1 MKKPLLLLFDG
12 HALVHRAF
20 HALPPLSVSKTGE
33 PTGAVYGFIRMLL
46 KTVQDL
52 KPTHWAVAFDR
63 PAPTFRHLEFKEYK
77 AQRPE
82 APDELRQQFGRVRQ
96 VVKAFNIPTFEMDG
110 YEADDLL
117 GTLARQAADQG
128 IDTIIVSGDN
138 DMLQLVSPRVKVL
151 LPKRTFGETTLY
163 DTAAVHQK
171 LGVAPEQIPDFKG
184 LKGDPSDNIPGVP
197 GVGEKTASKLIQLY
211 GSVEGIYEHIDE
223 VTPQKLRETLLA
235 KEGMAKQ
242 SKRLATIRTDAPVDF
257 DAAQCQAIAFN
268 RSELAP
274 LFRELEFFS
283 LANSLPEFGEPTVT
297 VAVAS
302 PPSADADREECV
314 LVNTTSALEELVARL
329 SSTNSFVIHLVT
341 GHARPTGAAIAGI
354 ALCLSNERTYYLP
367 VRQVVWDTAEQL
379 DLQQTLERLR
389 PVLLDARIAKLAHN
403 GKEVTSRLAEYNVG
417 LANLEF
423 DTMIAAYL
431 LGQKSLELKDLA
443 PSKLGVEIT
452 PPVGPLAVREEPAG
466 ESGLPAVAEHAC
478 QQASV
483 ISRLRPLLQREM
495 DEKQLLRLFQE
506 VEIPLVPI
514 LVRMERNGV
523 ALDVDLL
530 RHMSQSLGKQ
540 LVDLEQEI
548 YGYTGHKFNINSPQQ
563 LSGVLFAELK
573 LPGAKKT
580 KTGYSTDASTLE
592 GLREAHPIVKL
603 VLEYR
608 QLAKLKSTYI
618 DALPALINPATRR
631 VHTSFNQTVTA
642 TGRLSSSEP
651 NLQNI
656 PIRGELGR
664 QIRQA
669 FIAEPP
675 WFLLSAD
682 YSQIDLRV
690 LAHLSQGLRLLT
702 AFRQDEDI
710 HAATASEVFGVNMAE
725 VTPEMRRTAKVVNF
739 GIIYGMSG
747 YGLEQATELSREEAA
762 RFIASYFQKY
772 PGVKDYL
779 ERTKQQARERGF
791 VQTLLGRRRYIPDLH
806 SSNRQVREAAERMA
820 INMPVQGTSADI
832 IKVAMINLQREMDKR
847 GLKSKMI
854 LQVHDELLFEVP
866 PEELD
871 QMIGLTAKTMSHAM
885 ELSVM
890 LKVEVKVGRNWGDM
904 ELYTGRQ

>member
-33 PTGAVYGFIRMLL
+33 PTGAVYGFVRMLL

-52 KPTHWAVAFDR
+52 KPTHWAIAFDR
-63 PAPTFRHLEFKEYK
+63 PALTFRHLEFEEYK

-82 APDELRQQFGRVRQ
+82 APDDLRRQFGRVRQ
-96 VVKAFNIPTFEMDG
+96 VVKAFNVPTFEMDG

-117 GTLARQAADQG
+117 GTLARQAAAQG

-138 DMLQLVSPRVKVL
+138 DMLQLISPRVKVL

-163 DTAAVHQK
+163 DTTAVHQK
-171 LGVAPEQIPDFKG
+171 LGIAPEQIPDFKG

-197 GVGEKTASKLIQLY
+197 GVGEKTAARLIQLY

-223 VTPQKLRETLLA
+223 VTPPKLRETLLA
-235 KEGMAKQ
+235 EKDKAKR
-242 SKRLATIRTDAPVDF
+242 SKMLATIRTDAPVDF
-257 DAAQCQAIAFN
+257 DPVRCQTTAVN
-268 RSELAP
+268 RSELVP

-283 LANSLPEFGEPTVT
+283 LANKLPELGEPTVIE
-297 VAVAS
+297 AVAP
-302 PPSADADREECV
+302 PPSAGADREECV
-314 LVNTTSALEELVARL
+314 LVDTTSALEELVARL
-329 SSTNSFVIHLVT
+329 PGTASFVIHLVT
-341 GHARPTGAAIAGI
+341 RLMRARSAGAAIAGI
-354 ALCLSNERTYYLP
+354 ALCLPKERAYYLP
-367 VRQVVWDTAEQL
+367 VAQGVWDTAPQL

-389 PVLLDARIAKLAHN
+389 PVLSDARIAKLAHN
-403 GKEVTSRLAEYNVG
+403 GKEVISKLAECGVT
-417 LANLEF
+417 LTNLEF

-431 LGQKSLELKDLA
+431 LGQKSVELKDLA
-443 PSKLGVEIT
+443 PSKLGIEIT
-452 PPVGPLAVREEPAG
+452 SPADQP
-466 ESGLPAVAEHAC
+466 GLSAVAQHAC

-483 ISRLRPLLQREM
+483 ISRLHPLLQREM
-495 DEKQLLRLFQE
+495 DEKQLSRLFQG
-506 VEIPLVPI
+506 VEMPLVPVI
-514 LVRMERNGV
+514 VRMERNGV

-530 RHMSQSLGKQ
+530 RHLSQNLGTQ
-540 LVDLEQEI
+540 LVNLEQEI
-548 YGYTGHKFNINSPQQ
+548 YGYAGHRFNINSPQQ
-563 LSGVLFAELK
+563 LGGVLFAELK

-580 KTGYSTDASTLE
+580 KTGYSTDASILE
-592 GLREAHPIVKL
+592 GLREANPIVNL
-603 VLEYR
+603 ILEYR
-608 QLAKLKSTYI
+608 QLSKLKSTYI

-651 NLQNI
+651 NLQNV
-656 PIRGELGR
+656 PIRGEFGR

-675 WFLLSAD
+675 WFLVSAD

-690 LAHLSQGLRLLT
+690 LAHLSQDLRLLT

-710 HAATASEVFGVNMAE
+710 HAATASEVFGVGLAD
-725 VTPEMRRTAKVVNF
+725 VTPETRRTAKVVNF
-739 GIIYGMSG
+739 GVIYGMSG
-747 YGLEQATELSREEAA
+747 YGLEQATELSREEAV
-762 RFIASYFQKY
+762 RFIASYFEKY

-779 ERTKQQARERGF
+779 ERTKRQAKEDGF
-791 VQTLLGRRRYIPDLH
+791 VQTLLGRRRYIADLH

-832 IKVAMINLQREMDKR
+832 IKVAMINLQREMDR
-847 GLKSKMI
+847 DALKSKMI
-854 LQVHDELLFEVP
+854 LQIHDELLFEVP

-871 QMIGLTAKTMSHAM
+871 RVASLTARTMSQAM
-885 ELSVM
+885 ELSIP

-904 ELYTGRQ
+904 ELHTSCQ

>member
-1 MKKPLLLLFDG
+1 LKKPLLLLFDG

-33 PTGAVYGFIRMLL
+33 PTGAVYGFVRMLL

-52 KPTHWAVAFDR
+52 KPTHWAIAFDR
-63 PAPTFRHLEFKEYK
+63 PAPTFRHLEFEEYK

-82 APDELRQQFGRVRQ
+82 APEDLRQQFGRVRQ

-117 GTLARQAADQG
+117 GTLARQAAAQG
-128 IDTIIVSGDN
+128 IETIIVSGDN
-138 DMLQLVSPRVKVL
+138 DMLQLVSPEVKVL
-151 LPKRTFGETTLY
+151 LPKRTFAETTLY
-163 DTAAVHQK
+163 DAAAVQEK
-171 LGVAPEQIPDFKG
+171 LGVSPEQIPDFKG
-184 LKGDPSDNIPGVP
+184 LKGDPSDNIPGVL
-197 GVGEKTASKLIQLY
+197 GVGEKTAARLIQIY

-223 VTPQKLRETLLA
+223 VTPPKLRETLLA
-235 KEGMAKQ
+235 EKGTAKR
-242 SKRLATIRTDAPVDF
+242 SKMLATIRTDAPVDF
-257 DAAQCQAIAFN
+257 DPAQCQTTAVN
-268 RSELAP
+268 RSELVP

-283 LANSLPEFGEPTVT
+283 LANKLPELGEP
-297 VAVAS
+297 AVAEAVAP
-302 PPSADADREECV
+302 PPSADAAREECV
-314 LVNTTSALEELVARL
+314 LVDTSSSLEELVARL
-329 SSTNSFVIHLVT
+329 SGTASFVIHLVT
-341 GHARPTGAAIAGI
+341 EPARPAGAAIAGI
-354 ALCLSNERTYYLP
+354 ALCLPNERTYYLP
-367 VRQVVWDTAEQL
+367 VRQGVWDTAPQL

-389 PVLLDARIAKLAHN
+389 PVLSEARIAKLAHN
-403 GKEVTSRLAEYNVG
+403 GKEVITRLAEYNVE
-417 LANLEF
+417 LSNLEF

-443 PSKLGVEIT
+443 PSKLGVEMA
-452 PPVGPLAVREEPAG
+452 PPAG
-466 ESGLPAVAEHAC
+466 EAGLLPVAEHAC
-478 QQASV
+478 QQAS
-483 ISRLRPLLQREM
+483 IIGKLRPLLQREM

-506 VEIPLVPI
+506 VEMPLVPV
-514 LVRMERNGV
+514 LVRIERNGM

-530 RHMSQSLGKQ
+530 RRMSQSLGKQ

-548 YGYTGHKFNINSPQQ
+548 YSYAGHKFNINSPQQ
-563 LSGVLFAELK
+563 LGGVLFAELK

-580 KTGYSTDASTLE
+580 KTGYSTNASILE
-592 GLREAHPIVKL
+592 ELREAYPIVKL
-603 VLEYR
+603 ILEYR
-608 QLAKLKSTYI
+608 QLSKLKSTYI

-656 PIRGELGR
+656 PIRGGLGR

-675 WFLLSAD
+675 RFLLSAD

-690 LAHLSQGLRLLT
+690 LAHLSQDPRLLT
-702 AFRQDEDI
+702 AFKQDEDI
-710 HAATASEVFGVNMAE
+710 HAATASEVFGVGMAE

-739 GIIYGMSG
+739 GVIYGMSG
-747 YGLEQATELSREEAA
+747 YGLEQATDLSREEAVQY
-762 RFIASYFQKY
+762 IASYFQKY
-772 PGVKDYL
+772 PKVKDYL
-779 ERTKQQARERGF
+779 ERTKQQARENGF

-832 IKVAMINLQREMDKR
+832 IKVAMINLQREMDKC
-847 GLKSKMI
+847 GLIGKMI
-854 LQVHDELLFEVP
+854 LQIHDELLFEVP

-871 QMIGLTAKTMSHAM
+871 QMAGLMAKTMSQAM
-885 ELSVM
+885 ELSVP

-904 ELYTGRQ
+904 ELYPNHR